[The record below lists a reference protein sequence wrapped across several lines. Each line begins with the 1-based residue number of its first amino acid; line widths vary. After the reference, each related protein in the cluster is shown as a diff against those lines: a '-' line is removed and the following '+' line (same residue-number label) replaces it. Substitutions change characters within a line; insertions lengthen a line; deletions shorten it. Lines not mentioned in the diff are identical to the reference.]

1 MHLQK
6 NLQNYFT
13 KYESPQTQEGKEL
26 LIMLMQAVTAN
37 QVLKKYSTEARARC
51 VHQARELKS
60 VRKELEIAKATA
72 KVNYTERMREV
83 KLQQERVRK
92 EEDTLK
98 DTKMKILEILKSCIA
113 SGSTNFAEVM
123 RCIDALNTEGLPD
136 LEEAAYTKQLQ
147 EKCIGTVRQLEQM
160 KSEYN
165 EMLKATKTELAALHK
180 EMQEIEQS
188 SAKKIAEQEDA
199 MEKLRH
205 EVDAKNKEVETA
217 KANLH
222 QTQKK
227 YDELNDTHLR
237 LRAEFDNYRKRTLR
251 EKSEL
256 IKNGG
261 ESALTHLLP
270 VVDDFER
277 ALQNIQ
283 KAEDLAAVAEGVN
296 LIYNKFVSY
305 LTSQGVKAMDIV
317 GKPFDA
323 DICEAIA
330 TIPAPEEGLKGKV
343 IDCVQTGYMLN
354 DKVLRHAK
362 VVVGE

>member
-1 MHLQK
+1 MSHKHSYKEGQAAESVNQEK
-6 NLQNYFT
+6 VENMQEETTNLQD
-13 KYESPQTQEGKEL
+13 EQPKE
-26 LIMLMQAVTAN
+26 
-37 QVLKKYSTEARARC
+37 
-51 VHQARELKS
+51 
-60 VRKELEIAKATA
+60 
-72 KVNYTERMREV
+72 
-83 KLQQERVRK
+83 
-92 EEDTLK
+92 
-98 DTKMKILEILKSCIA
+98 
-113 SGSTNFAEVM
+113 AE
-123 RCIDALNTEGLPD
+123 
-136 LEEAAYTKQLQ
+136 
-147 EKCIGTVRQLEQM
+147 
-160 KSEYN
+160 
-165 EMLKATKTELAALHK
+165 
-180 EMQEIEQS
+180 
-188 SAKKIAEQEDA
+188 
-199 MEKLRH
+199 
-205 EVDAKNKEVETA
+205 ETA
-217 KANLH
+217 ATDKVADELSEL
-222 QTQKK
+222 QKK

-283 KAEDLAAVAEGVN
+283 KAEDLAAVAEGIN
-296 LIYNKFVSY
+296 LIYNKFVAY

-330 TIPAPEEGLKGKV
+330 TIPAPEESQKGKV

>member
-1 MHLQK
+1 MDQEK
-6 NLQNYFT
+6 VENMQEETTNLQN
-13 KYESPQTQEGKEL
+13 EQPKETEE
-26 LIMLMQAVTAN
+26 TA
-37 QVLKKYSTEARARC
+37 
-51 VHQARELKS
+51 
-60 VRKELEIAKATA
+60 ATD
-72 KVNYTERMREV
+72 KVA
-83 KLQQERVRK
+83 
-92 EEDTLK
+92 D
-98 DTKMKILEILKSCIA
+98 
-113 SGSTNFAEVM
+113 
-123 RCIDALNTEGLPD
+123 
-136 LEEAAYTKQLQ
+136 
-147 EKCIGTVRQLEQM
+147 
-160 KSEYN
+160 
-165 EMLKATKTELAALHK
+165 ELAEL
-180 EMQEIEQS
+180 
-188 SAKKIAEQEDA
+188 
-199 MEKLRH
+199 
-205 EVDAKNKEVETA
+205 
-217 KANLH
+217 
-222 QTQKK
+222 QKK

-283 KAEDLAAVAEGVN
+283 QAEDLAAVAEGVN

-317 GKPFDA
+317 G
-323 DICEAIA
+323 EAIA